1 MPAAAV
7 VDMAV
12 SVRRRAAAAAVC
24 VLVLTGCQWGGVSSL
39 PLPGGPNLGPHP
51 YRVVIEFTNV
61 LDLVP
66 YSLVK
71 VDDVTVGKVV
81 RVQLVGWHAQVTCMI
96 NGDAHLPANAV
107 AKIEQTSLLGEKFV
121 ALSPPA
127 GQPPSGTLRDGSLI
141 PLKRTAED
149 VQIEQVL
156 SALSLL
162 VNEGGLENIATIT
175 SELNAALHGNEGEVR
190 DVIKQLSDAVGTLN
204 AQRGTIIRAIRNLGL
219 LTAKLAAQRTT
230 LARALDQITPAVK
243 LLAQQRA
250 QLTRLLVAI
259 RKLGVVTDRVIRES
273 SADFLA
279 NLRSLEPIAA
289 NLAKTGAQLPQALEL
304 MITFPFPKT
313 ATNAIR
319 GDYVNLNV
327 RLDMNATSLLRNF
340 LSGTALS
347 GLPRSAGPLT
357 APPLITQPKPPLG
370 TIPPVLGG
378 GNPVTG
384 GKGGAP
390 GGSSSGGQQGGP
402 GGILGLLTGG
412 LG

>member
-1 MPAAAV
+1 MKGIGRLRRTALALAASAITL
-7 VDMAV
+7 
-12 SVRRRAAAAAVC
+12 C
-24 VLVLTGCQWGGVSSL
+24 GCQWGGVSSL

-51 YRVVIEFTNV
+51 YRVVVEFTNV

-81 RVQLVGWHAQVTCMI
+81 RVQLVGWHAQVTCMV
-96 NGDAHLPANAV
+96 NGDVRLPANAV

-127 GQPPSGTLRDGSLI
+127 GQPPSGTLRNGSLI
-141 PLKRTAED
+141 PLQRTAED

-190 DVIKQLSDAVGTLN
+190 DVVKQLSVAVGMLN
-204 AQRGTIIRAIRNLGL
+204 AQRNTIITAIHNLDL
-219 LTAKLAAQRTT
+219 LTAKLAGQRAT

-250 QLTRLLVAI
+250 QLTGLLVAT
-259 RKLGVVTDRVIRES
+259 RKLGVVTDRVISES
-273 SADFLA
+273 SADLLA
-279 NLRSLEPIAA
+279 NLRSLEPITA

-304 MITFPFPKT
+304 MITFPFPRT

-319 GDYVNLNV
+319 GDYVNLNI
-327 RLDMNATSLLRNF
+327 RLDLNATSLLRNL

-347 GLPRSAGPLT
+347 GLPQPPGSLT
-357 APPLITQPKPPLG
+357 APPPLIAPPKTPLG
-370 TIPPVLGG
+370 AIPPVPGG
-378 GNPVTG
+378 GSPVPG
-384 GKGGAP
+384 GSGGPGAPGGAP
-390 GGSSSGGQQGGP
+390 GGSQGGL

>member
-1 MPAAAV
+1 MVAVAA
-7 VDMAV
+7 
-12 SVRRRAAAAAVC
+12 C
-24 VLVLTGCQWGGVSSL
+24 VLALAGCQFNGVSSL
-39 PLPGGPNLGPHP
+39 PLPGGPDLGPHP
-51 YRVVIEFTNV
+51 YRVVIDFTNV

-81 RVQLVGWHAQVTCMI
+81 RVRLAGWHAQVTCMLR
-96 NGDAHLPANAV
+96 GDVRLPANAV

-121 ALSPPA
+121 ALSAPA
-127 GQPPSGTLRDGSLI
+127 GQRASGTLRNGSVI
-141 PLKRTAED
+141 PLARTAED

-175 SELNAALHGNEGEVR
+175 SELNAALHGNEGQVR
-190 DVIKQLSDAVGTLN
+190 DVIKQLSDAVGALN
-204 AQRGTIIRAIRNLGL
+204 AQRGTIVRAIGNLGK
-219 LTAKLAAQRTT
+219 LTAKLAGQRAT

-250 QLTRLLVAI
+250 QLTRLLVATS
-259 RKLGVVTDRVIRES
+259 KLSAVTDRVINSS
-273 SADFLA
+273 SANLLA

-327 RLDMNATSLLRNF
+327 KLDLTATSLLRNF

-347 GLPRSAGPLT
+347 ALSGKPPASLAMPPPPLT
-357 APPLITQPKPPLG
+357 VPPKSPLG
-370 TIPPVLGG
+370 AIPPIPGG

-384 GKGGAP
+384 GKGGT
-390 GGSSSGGQQGGP
+390 GGSSP
-402 GGILGLLTGG
+402 GGLGGVLGLLTGG